1 MRSEIPRLRMFWA
14 QLTPIHTLLY
24 HKFKQR
30 NSWLPFAKSGS
41 YGYPRPR
48 KAWMKDQSQ
57 HLDMAVKGLGVDGRV
72 LSDSMVKAEF
82 MFLSLQ
88 EFERNLKSDLVVEV
102 LRSSNDASKQC
113 IIVLYWRTVSWPQGR
128 TLLFMSCNP
137 CPHIFSYT
145 IGR

>member
-1 MRSEIPRLRMFWA
+1 
-14 QLTPIHTLLY
+14 
-24 HKFKQR
+24 
-30 NSWLPFAKSGS
+30 
-41 YGYPRPR
+41 
-48 KAWMKDQSQ
+48 MKDQSQ

-113 IIVLYWRTVSWPQGR
+113 IIVLY
-128 TLLFMSCNP
+128 
-137 CPHIFSYT
+137 
-145 IGR
+145 